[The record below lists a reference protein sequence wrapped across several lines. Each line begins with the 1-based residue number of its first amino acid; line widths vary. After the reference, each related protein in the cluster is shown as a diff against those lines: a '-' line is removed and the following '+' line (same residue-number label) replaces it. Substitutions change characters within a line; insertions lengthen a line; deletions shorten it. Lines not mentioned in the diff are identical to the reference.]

1 MTAYQ
6 KAKGIREIILARAG
20 EVMNYEFDSDLSARN
35 IKGIYD
41 QTKDY
46 YGSVNVNELSR
57 AEMIDLE
64 FKPWSTKSNMLCIP
78 LWLYQ
83 FLPEEIECEFI
94 NGKKVVMKTSE
105 MDIDHR
111 GGLLAYGVVPKE

>member
-64 FKPWSTKSNMLCIP
+64 FKPWSTKSNMLLIP

-94 NGKKVVMKTSE
+94 NGEKVVMKTSE